1 MWGPQICLQG
11 PCLLTTPLYK
21 VEILFYFFLYLKD
34 FFFKQTGYL
43 MIIMKY
49 SQFFVNSKKG
59 NEVGLKWKILSFR
72 EKTKIFTDETWW
84 ENMGDGEV
92 DILCME
98 QN

>member
-1 MWGPQICLQG
+1 
-11 PCLLTTPLYK
+11 
-21 VEILFYFFLYLKD
+21 
-34 FFFKQTGYL
+34 
-43 MIIMKY
+43 MKY

-92 DILCME
+92 DMYGAELTVGLMVI
-98 QN
+98 QKRRKTI

>member
-1 MWGPQICLQG
+1 
-11 PCLLTTPLYK
+11 
-21 VEILFYFFLYLKD
+21 
-34 FFFKQTGYL
+34 